1 MNTCG
6 CRRVSQPFL
15 ISEGSASSKEIEDIL
30 RGPLAFQCS
39 GFHQFTREN
48 HPISSPGLGERLH
61 GWCGGWATGCRAT
74 GSGFDS
80 RTEQLFVLST
90 NCCFGSGCHV
100 HVNFRVT
107 GASAQKAGVGTG
119 WFLVSKRLTLP
130 LASPK
135 AREVIG

>member
-48 HPISSPGLGERLH
+48 HPISSPGLGEVRGSVRLLLTKNHPRLH

-100 HVNFRVT
+100 HVNFGEMQPMISPALGEARGRV
-107 GASAQKAGVGTG
+107 
-119 WFLVSKRLTLP
+119 RLF
-130 LASPK
+130 
-135 AREVIG
+135 